1 MPRVDSIERFSSR
14 VDTYVR
20 FRPSYPSQI
29 IEVLE
34 RECGLTQD
42 SIVADI
48 ASGTGIFTR
57 LLLEHGN
64 PVFGVEPN
72 ADMRRAGESFLSSY
86 PKFTS
91 INGTAEATTLNSR
104 SMDFVTAA
112 QAGHWFDP
120 EKSRREFQRILKADG
135 WLVLVWNERLT
146 DATPFLRDY
155 EQLLWL
161 FGTDYKEVR
170 HEQANVAGFFGSS
183 PFRQRTFELQQEFDY
198 AGVEGR
204 LMSSSYAPG
213 REHPN
218 YSPMLRELRR
228 IFELHQQNGQVV
240 MEYVTRLYFGR
251 LNLENE

>member
-1 MPRVDSIERFSSR
+1 MPVNSTQRFSSR
-14 VDTYVR
+14 VDNYVR

-29 IEVLE
+29 IQSLE

-42 SIVADI
+42 SIVTDI

-64 PVFGVEPN
+64 HVFGVEPN
-72 ADMRRAGESFLSSY
+72 ADMRRAGESFLSNY

-91 INGTAEATTLNSR
+91 INGTAEVTTLNSR
-104 SMDFVTAA
+104 SVDFVTAA

-120 EKSRREFQRILKADG
+120 EKSRREFRRILKAGG

-155 EQLLWL
+155 EHLLSL

-170 HEQANVAGFFGSS
+170 HEQANVAAFFGSS
-183 PFRQRTFELQQEFDY
+183 PFRQGAFELQQKFDY

-218 YSPMLRELRR
+218 YAPMLRELRR
-228 IFELHQQNGQVV
+228 TFEAHQHNGQVV

-251 LNLENE
+251 LNLEDE